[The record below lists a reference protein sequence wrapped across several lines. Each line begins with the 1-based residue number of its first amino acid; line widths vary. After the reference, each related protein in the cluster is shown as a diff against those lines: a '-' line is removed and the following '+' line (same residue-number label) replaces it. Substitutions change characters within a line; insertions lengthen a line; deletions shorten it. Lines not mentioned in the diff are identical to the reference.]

1 MQPAAITVSKM
12 LSAKDVPAEVAEV
25 TLGTVVRVESTR
37 MRDTLAAFL
46 AAGYESLVD
55 LDGIDTG
62 EAIEI
67 TYRLRSYR
75 DDLEVFVKT
84 TVPYEAEVAS
94 VWRIYPASLMP
105 ERELSE
111 MFGLSL
117 AGHPNPKHLFL
128 TDGVPPLLLKRV
140 PIRTHEEVQR

>member
-1 MQPAAITVSKM
+1 M
-12 LSAKDVPAEVAEV
+12 LSAKGVSAEVAEV
-25 TLGTVVRVESTR
+25 TLGTVVRVESPR
-37 MRDTLAAFL
+37 VHDTLGAFL

-62 EAIEI
+62 DVIEV

-75 DDLEVFVKT
+75 HDLEVFVKT
-84 TVPYEAEVAS
+84 TVSYEAEVSS

-105 ERELSE
+105 ERELAE

-117 AGHPNPKHLFL
+117 TGHPNPKRLFL
-128 TDGVPPLLLKRV
+128 TDAVPPLLLKRV
-140 PIRTHEEVQR
+140 PIRTHGEVQR